1 MFAKQVNQRFIVAKF
16 SFAHS
21 TEMPFTVPLISLPK
35 FANKGGQIAAFANG
49 ENSDG
54 KEVVLGDYAGLIKET
69 NLSRRPSLGQSYGTQ
84 PRINTFMIT
93 SDGSM
98 NSR

>member
-1 MFAKQVNQRFIVAKF
+1 MFAKQVNQRFIVAEF
-16 SFAHS
+16 SFART

-49 ENSDG
+49 ENSDS

-69 NLSRRPSLGQSYGTQ
+69 NSSRCPNLGQVHGTN
-84 PRINTFMIT
+84 R
-93 SDGSM
+93 
-98 NSR
+98 